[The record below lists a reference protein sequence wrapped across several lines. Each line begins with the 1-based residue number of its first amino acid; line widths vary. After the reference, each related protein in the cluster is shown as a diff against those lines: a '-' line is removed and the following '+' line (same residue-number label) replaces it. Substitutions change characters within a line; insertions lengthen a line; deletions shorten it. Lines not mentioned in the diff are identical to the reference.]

1 MSNLYAI
8 DDTQDIYS
16 PGLVIFRDL
25 LERNLD
31 EMIRLAHGPQH
42 LRPHCKTHK
51 IREITEI
58 QLARGIT
65 KHKCATLAEAEMLAD
80 AGVKDIFL
88 AYNPVGP
95 NIGRVVRFC
104 QKFWDVELSVSGD
117 HPRPVAELGGA
128 AEAAGVTVEVVLD
141 LDMGMHRTGIAL
153 GEAARKLY
161 EQIANTPG
169 LKPGGLHIYDGHQS
183 AKDLEERRR
192 AVLAAW
198 EPVRRFRDELVAA
211 GLPVPRIVAG
221 GTSTFPVYAELDDPS
236 LELSAG
242 TTVLH
247 DVGYRTMYPEL
258 NFTPAA
264 LVLTRVISRPG
275 PGRLTCDLGYK
286 AIASDPPAGSRLE
299 IIGLPD
305 AKCVLQNEEHL
316 VIESAEADRY
326 QPGDELLAIPRHI
339 CPTCA
344 LHQQAYVVANGKLV
358 GTWRVASRDRMLTI

>member
-1 MSNLYAI
+1 MPNPYAI
-8 DDTQDIYS
+8 ADTQEIYS

-31 EMIRLAHGPQH
+31 EMIRLAHGPER

-51 IREITEI
+51 IREITEV
-58 QLARGIT
+58 QLARGIK

-80 AGVKDIFL
+80 AGAKDIFW

-104 QKFWDVELSVSGD
+104 QKFWDVELSVTAD
-117 HPRPVAELGGA
+117 HPQAIADLGA
-128 AEAAGVTVEVVLD
+128 AAAAAGVTVEVLLD
-141 LDMGMHRTGIAL
+141 LDVGMHRTGIAL
-153 GEAARKLY
+153 GSEARKLY
-161 EQIANTPG
+161 EQIASTPG
-169 LKPGGLHIYDGHQS
+169 LKPGGLHVYDGHQS
-183 AKDLEERRR
+183 NKDLGERRR
-192 AVLAAW
+192 AVQEAW
-198 EPVRRFRDELVAA
+198 KPVSQFRNELVAA
-211 GLPVPRIVAG
+211 GFDVPRIVVG
-221 GTSTFPVYAELDDPS
+221 GTSTFPVYAEMDDPT

-247 DVGYRTMYPEL
+247 DAGYRAMFPEL

-264 LVLTRVISRPG
+264 LILTRVISRPG

-344 LHQQAYVVANGKLV
+344 LHQQAYVVAGGQLV
-358 GTWRVASRDRMLTI
+358 GTWRIASRDRMLTI